1 MDSSSSAAV
10 PTEVETTSA
19 VSGSV
24 IWLHGLGADGHD
36 FEPVV
41 PMLGLPPT
49 LGLRFVFPHAPLR
62 PVTINGGAVMRAWYD
77 IVAAPE
83 GFRGDIEHIH
93 EAAAML
99 EQLIARE
106 LERGIV
112 ARRIVVAGF
121 SQGGAIALYTALRY
135 PSRLAGVLALSTYL
149 PLIDTL
155 AAERAACNDDVPVF
169 MAHGANDPLIP
180 LARAEESRALLTRL
194 GYHIVW
200 QVYPI
205 PHSVC
210 PEEIAQIGAWL
221 SAVFDE
227 GKPAPS

>member
-1 MDSSSSAAV
+1 MDSWSDAAT
-10 PTEVETTSA
+10 PTEVETTST

-41 PMLGLPPT
+41 PMLGLPAT

-83 GFRGDIEHIH
+83 GFRGDVEHIR
-93 EAAAML
+93 EAAAIL
-99 EQLIARE
+99 QQLIRRE
-106 LERGIV
+106 LKRGIA
-112 ARRIVVAGF
+112 ARRIAVAGF

-149 PLIDTL
+149 PLADTL
-155 AAERAACNDDVPVF
+155 ETERAACNNDVPVF
-169 MAHGANDPLIP
+169 MAHGVYDPLIP
-180 LARAEESRALLTRL
+180 LARAEESRTLLTQL
-194 GYHIVW
+194 GYDIVW
-200 QVYPI
+200 QVYPML
-205 PHSVC
+205 HSVC
-210 PEEIAQIGAWL
+210 PEEIEQIGVWL
-221 SAVFDE
+221 SAVFE
-227 GKPAPS
+227 EVKPAPS